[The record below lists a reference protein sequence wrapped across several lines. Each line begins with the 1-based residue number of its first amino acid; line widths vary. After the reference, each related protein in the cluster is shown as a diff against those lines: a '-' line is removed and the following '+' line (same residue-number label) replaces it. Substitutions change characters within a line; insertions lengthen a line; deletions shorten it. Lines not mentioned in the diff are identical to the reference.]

1 MKKRIIPILFLLV
14 LPFITNGQDR
24 EWTTNQKEILAVIDT
39 QKEAWNNYDLEG
51 FMEGYWKSEELKFYG
66 NSGVTYGW
74 DNTLARY
81 KRSYPDKEHTGTLNF
96 VIKEISPIE
105 KNSYYVLGEFHLKR
119 DVGDADGIFMIILKK
134 IKGEWKIISDTSC

>member
-14 LPFITNGQDR
+14 LPFISNGQDR
-24 EWTTNQKEILAVIDT
+24 EWTKNQKEILAVLDT
-39 QKEAWNNYDLEG
+39 QQEAWNNYDLEG

-81 KRSYPDKEHTGTLNF
+81 KRSYPDKEHTGTIEF

-105 KNSYYVLGEFHLKR
+105 NNSYYVLGEFYLKR
-119 DVGDADGIFMIILKK
+119 GAGDTDGIFMIILKK
-134 IKGEWKIISDTSC
+134 IKSFIS